1 MSEASQAPVL
11 TGQAA
16 KPLATML
23 TMVTLLG
30 LGFLFSFLVPALGTP
45 VGEVR
50 SSYIP
55 FSDSA
60 FAGREVYQVQGCGAC
75 HTQMVRS
82 IVSDVGLGSVAL
94 SDSNQVAGFTRV
106 GPDLAQ
112 VGGRIEDLDA
122 VGQMIQ
128 GGSEDHPM
136 YALSD
141 ADLRDLLAYLSES
154 QR

>member
-1 MSEASQAPVL
+1 VSDRPPVL
-11 TGQAA
+11 TGQTA
-16 KPLATML
+16 KPFVTML
-23 TMVTLLG
+23 TMALLLG
-30 LGFLFSFLVPALGTP
+30 VGFLFSFVVPALGRP
-45 VGEVR
+45 EGEVR

-94 SDSNQVAGFTRV
+94 SDSNQVAGSTRL

-112 VGGRIEDLDA
+112 VGGRIEDLAA

-128 GGSEDHPM
+128 TGSEDHPK
-136 YALSD
+136 YVLSE